1 LPLAAEGLREWEAD
15 EAEIGRLLDIIER
28 RCLHTANGS
37 TWQVAEVAR
46 REQAGETRDEALR
59 GMLASYLPRMH
70 SNEPVHNWEVP

>member
-1 LPLAAEGLREWEAD
+1 LAAEGLRDWGAD

-28 RCLHTANGS
+28 RCLRTANGA

-46 REQAGETRDEALR
+46 REEAGETRDDALR

-70 SNEPVHNWEVP
+70 SNEPVHTWEVP